1 MKEHFSHKRN
11 RFPCFLGA
19 GQTWLE
25 RRYAHIPGDFSA
37 AGRKEERASSGK
49 IRADWMLDVGRL
61 SFRTVPF
68 IPATGKA
75 SASFLRPFLPTQRR
89 RTGSTVGENFPL
101 AAHFRGPQTMLRHL
115 FKSATAS
122 ASSPQPEPWFTSSK
136 APCQTSLDPSK
147 IKTFARHFP
156 GQRRDRIALSL
167 GESAGGP
174 LALFF
179 RLPFPRQARSGTV
192 RVSAR
197 NAFAQR
203 NNSR

>member
-1 MKEHFSHKRN
+1 MKAHFPHKRN

-37 AGRKEERASSGK
+37 AGRKEERTSSGA
-49 IRADWMLDVGRL
+49 IRTDWMLDIGRL
-61 SFRTVPF
+61 PSRTVSF

-75 SASFLRPFLPTQRR
+75 SVPFLRPFLPTQRR
-89 RTGSTVGENFPL
+89 QTGSTVGGNFPF

-122 ASSPQPEPWFTSSK
+122 ASSPQPEPWFTSSM
-136 APCQTSLDPSK
+136 APCQTSLDPSRF
-147 IKTFARHFP
+147 KTFARHFP
-156 GQRRDRIALSL
+156 GQRRDGIALSL
-167 GESAGGP
+167 GESAGGS